1 MEALNKKTILSARDV
16 EIQFSLRGDKL
27 TAIRGCSL
35 DLYEGE
41 TLAIVG
47 ESGSGKSVFTKS
59 FLGMLDQNGS
69 ITGGS
74 IMYEGNDLAKYTTE
88 KEWRTIRGKKI
99 SMVMQDPMTSLNPLK
114 KVGMQIQE
122 SIELHQG
129 LDKAAAKAEAIRM
142 LDIVGIPNPEVRYN
156 QYPHEFSGGMRQRA
170 VIAIAVA
177 CHPDIL
183 ICDEPTTAL
192 DVTIQAQILDLIRKL
207 QKNLGMTIIY
217 ITHDLG
223 VVANVADRVAV
234 MYAGQIV
241 EIGMAEE
248 IFYDAWHPYTWALL
262 SALPQLG
269 IKGEKLPT
277 IDGTPPNLFNKITG
291 DAFAPRN
298 RQALA
303 IDFKKEPPFFDVSPT
318 HKAKTWYLD
327 PRAPKVT
334 QPESIK
340 RLAQRINEDFGSNLK
355 HPHEDPNRETVIQVK
370 DLQVT
375 FGTGRKKF
383 VAVDNVNFEIYR
395 GETFSLVG
403 ESGSGKTTIGRAIT
417 RINPT
422 TAGEILYKGR
432 KINGKISKELD
443 LEVIKGCQMIFQD
456 PLASLNERAKVDY
469 IVSEG
474 ILNHHLYKDEQ
485 DREDK
490 VQQALKEVGLLPEFA
505 SRFPHEFSGGQRQRI
520 GIARALIM
528 QPEFIVADEPI
539 SALDVSIRAQVLNL
553 LNDLKKSRG
562 LTYLFIA
569 HDLSVVRF
577 ISDRIAVIHKG
588 RIVELSEAEEL
599 FRHPLHPYTKSLL
612 SAVPNPDP
620 AIERNKK
627 LVVYDPSIHDYSTD
641 KPQWVEIIPGHF
653 VYGNEK
659 ELDGYR
665 EELAKKA

>member
-1 MEALNKKTILSARDV
+1 MEAIKKDPILSARDV

-35 DLYEGE
+35 DLYDGE

-69 ITGGS
+69 VTGGS
-74 IMYEGNDLAKYTTE
+74 IMYHGNDLAKYTTE

-99 SMVMQDPMTSLNPLK
+99 AMVMQDPMTSLNPLK
-114 KVGMQIQE
+114 KVGLQIQE
-122 SIELHQG
+122 AIELHQG
-129 LDKAAAKAEAIRM
+129 LGKAEAKQEAIRM
-142 LDIVGIPNPEVRYN
+142 LDVVGIPNPQVRYN

-177 CHPDIL
+177 CHPEIL

-241 EIGMAEE
+241 EIGTCNEV
-248 IFYDAWHPYTWALL
+248 FYDPRHPYSWALL

-269 IKGEKLPT
+269 IKGEKMPT
-277 IDGTPPNLFNKITG
+277 IDGTPPNLFNKIVG

-298 RQALA
+298 RKALA

-327 PRAPKVT
+327 PRAPKVE
-334 QPESIK
+334 QPESIQ
-340 RLAQRINEDFGSNLK
+340 RLSQRMNVDYGSSLV
-355 HPHEDPNRETVIQVK
+355 HPHQDPNREAVIEVK

-383 VAVDNVNFEIYR
+383 VAVDHVNFEIYR
-395 GETFSLVG
+395 GETFALVG

-422 TAGEILYKGR
+422 TAGDIFYKGR
-432 KINGKISKELD
+432 KINGKISKQLD

-474 ILNHHLYKDEQ
+474 IINHHLYKDEA
-485 DREDK
+485 DREEK
-490 VQQALKEVGLLPEFA
+490 VQKALNEVGLLPEFA

-569 HDLSVVRF
+569 HDLSVVRC

-588 RIVELSEAEEL
+588 RIVELAAAEEL

-620 AIERNKK
+620 AIEKHKK
-627 LVVYDPSIHDYSTD
+627 LIVYDPGMHDYSVD
-641 KPQWVEIIPGHF
+641 KPEWCELLPEHF
-653 VYGNEK
+653 VYGNAK

-665 EELAKKA
+665 KELELN

>member
-1 MEALNKKTILSARDV
+1 MEALNKKTILSAKDV

-74 IMYEGNDLAKYTTE
+74 IMYDGKDLAKYTTE

-114 KVGMQIQE
+114 KVGVQIQE

-177 CHPDIL
+177 CHPEIL

-334 QPESIK
+334 
-340 RLAQRINEDFGSNLK
+340 
-355 HPHEDPNRETVIQVK
+355 HPHEDPNREAVIQVK

-432 KINGKISKELD
+432 KINGKISKALD